1 MDDAISCIFYQGRSV
16 GPSDTDFSAVDRNGY
31 PLNGGASFRRRL
43 RDFYEGGVMNPDCLE
58 YRLTETERR
67 TFNETGLL
75 TIEDALSA
83 AQVDELTALT
93 DAIFERRLSDGH
105 DPHSSLFYPN
115 FVPDSPLFADLVDY
129 ERVLP
134 KVWGILGWN
143 IYLYHAHLI
152 VTPPSG
158 KTKDDKTFGWH
169 QDSGRV
175 NVEMESHPRPRL
187 SLKVAYFLSDT
198 SEPDRGNFWVIPGSH
213 LNDTINRPENG
224 VGQPAGAVPVLAKPG
239 SAVFFD
245 RRLWH
250 TASPNWSNITRKVL
264 FYGYG
269 YRWIRTK
276 DDMTVQDLWEQSDP
290 VRRQM
295 LGWGVNCNGHF
306 SPTDDDVP
314 LRVWLR
320 EQSPEEAS

>member
-1 MDDAISCIFYQGRSV
+1 MD
-16 GPSDTDFSAVDRNGY
+16 PK
-31 PLNGGASFRRRL
+31 
-43 RDFYEGGVMNPDCLE
+43 CLQ
-58 YRLTETERR
+58 YRLTAEERQQ
-67 TFNETGLL
+67 FEETGLL
-75 TIEDALSA
+75 TIEDALTPE
-83 AQVDELTALT
+83 QVAKLTEKADRIYAREL
-93 DAIFERRLSDGH
+93 DRGH
-105 DPHSSLFYPN
+105 DSTTALFYPN
-115 FVPDSPLFADLVDY
+115 FIPEDPAFADLVDHPQ
-129 ERVLP
+129 VLP
-134 KVWGILGWN
+134 RVWGILGWN

-158 KTKDDKTFGWH
+158 RPKDRTTFGWH

-198 SEPDRGNFWVIPGSH
+198 SEPDRGNFWVIPASH
-213 LNDTINRPENG
+213 LRDTIEKPDG

-239 SAVFFD
+239 TAVYFD

-250 TASPNWSNITRKVL
+250 AASPNWSEITRKIL

-276 DDMTVQDLWEQSDP
+276 DDMTVQSLWERSNP
-290 VRRQM
+290 IRRQL
-295 LGWGVNCNGHF
+295 LGDGVNSNGHYT
-306 SPTDDDVP
+306 PTDADVP

-320 EQSPEEAS
+320 EHSPAEAR

>member
-1 MDDAISCIFYQGRSV
+1 MIDSSCLQY
-16 GPSDTDFSAVDRNGY
+16 
-31 PLNGGASFRRRL
+31 
-43 RDFYEGGVMNPDCLE
+43 
-58 YRLTETERR
+58 
-67 TFNETGLL
+67 
-75 TIEDALSA
+75 
-83 AQVDELTALT
+83 ALT
-93 DAIFERRLSDGH
+93 DAERKTFETEGILYVEDALDPAHVDRLREETDRVHARRLQEGIARPDAAMM
-105 DPHSSLFYPN
+105 YPN
-115 FVPDSPLFADLVDY
+115 FVQEDQSFVDLVDY
-129 ERVLP
+129 DRILP

-143 IYLYHAHLI
+143 IYLYHAHMI

-158 KTKDDKTFGWH
+158 QPRNTSTFGWH

-198 SEPDRGNFWVIPGSH
+198 SVEGRGNFWVVPGSH
-213 LNDTINRPENG
+213 LHDTIERPESG
-224 VGQPAGAVPVLAKPG
+224 EGQPHGAVPVLAKPG
-239 SAVFFD
+239 TAVFFD

-250 TASPNWSNITRKVL
+250 TASPNWSDVTRKIL

-276 DDMTVQDLWEQSDP
+276 DDMTVEQLWEGSDP
-290 VRRQM
+290 LRRQL
-295 LGWGVNCNGHF
+295 LGDGLNANGHY

-320 EQSPEEAS
+320 EHAPEAAA